1 MHVEHLCA
9 VLSVSLKTEKEMN
22 LLIEH
27 LKNLGSLSEE
37 SEKALRSILQ
47 VQHLKKNEELQPIGA
62 TCKNIYFINKGMARI
77 YYFHGGTDITDSFS
91 YENGFLLRVES
102 LITGKP
108 SKKAIEMIEDSE
120 VVCIP
125 SAALNQLYTKYP
137 DLDNVF
143 RRVFQNCYV
152 DLVNR
157 IESIQFHTADERYA
171 ALLTERPDLLKRAP
185 LKFIAS
191 YLGITQTSLS
201 RIRHKR

>member
-1 MHVEHLCA
+1 VR
-9 VLSVSLKTEKEMN
+9 SVSLKTEKEMN

-37 SEKALRSILQ
+37 SQKALLGILTLQ
-47 VQHLKKNEELQPIGA
+47 KLKKNEVLQPIGG

-143 RRVFQNCYV
+143 RRVFQNCYIE
-152 DLVNR
+152 LVNR

-171 ALLTERPDLLKRAP
+171 ALLNERPDLLKRAP

>member
-1 MHVEHLCA
+1 
-9 VLSVSLKTEKEMN
+9 MN

-143 RRVFQNCYV
+143 RRAFQNCYIE
-152 DLVNR
+152 LVNR

-171 ALLTERPDLLKRAP
+171 ALLNERPDLLKRAP
-185 LKFIAS
+185 LKYIAS

>member
-1 MHVEHLCA
+1 MHGAKCA
-9 VLSVSLKTEKEMN
+9 FKTEKNMN
-22 LLIEH
+22 QLIEH
-27 LKNLGSLSEE
+27 LKSLGSLSEE
-37 SEKALRSILQ
+37 SQKALLGIIQ
-47 VQHLKKNEELQPIGA
+47 VQHVKKNEELQSTGG
-62 TCKNIYFINKGMARI
+62 TCKNIYFINKGLARI
-77 YYFHGGTDITDSFS
+77 YYFHGGTDVTDSFS

-120 VVCIP
+120 VICIP
-125 SAALNQLYTKYP
+125 SAALNQLNAKYP

-171 ALLTERPDLLKRAP
+171 ALLNERPDLLKRAP